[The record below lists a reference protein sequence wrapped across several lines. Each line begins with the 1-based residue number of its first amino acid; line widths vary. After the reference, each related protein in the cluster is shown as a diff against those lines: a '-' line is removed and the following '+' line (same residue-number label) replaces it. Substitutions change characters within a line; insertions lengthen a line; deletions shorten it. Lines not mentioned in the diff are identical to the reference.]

1 MRDSES
7 KSKIKV
13 RSPWTFP
20 NFSLCQQLFAFKKS
34 FTETRLYNIFKSK
47 NAVDQAHYRKLLQ
60 SSVRQNFICY
70 HQAIRACFMGC
81 LIFNNFKIDTN
92 LPIL

>member
-20 NFSLCQQLFAFKKS
+20 NFSLCQQSFAFKKS

-47 NAVDQAHYRKLLQ
+47 SATKLTKPIIESSYKVQLGKILFVTIKQ
-60 SSVRQNFICY
+60 SV
-70 HQAIRACFMGC
+70 HVLWAA
-81 LIFNNFKIDTN
+81 
-92 LPIL
+92 